1 MSAIAGIVGREAEPK
16 DIGAMLNE
24 LRHRGPD
31 NSVVRSLDGIVVGC
45 AELNTSYQATFGF
58 SGERAPFVLLDGG
71 VFNERPYDLTN
82 VTYVRER
89 YEQHGADCFST
100 LDGSYACVVVDEDE
114 VLLVRDPVGARPLVY
129 GTCNGQFYFASEAK
143 ALVDFVP
150 EVCELPP
157 GHIYSTKHGL
167 RAFAIQRPQV
177 PDFETPLEAARA
189 LREVMIEAVEKQ
201 MADGAVEGIALS
213 GGLDSSIIAAVAKQF
228 NVKLKMFSTTIKR
241 YPSQDLGYAKLMAN
255 YLGLEQHIYQITDQ
269 DIERILP
276 EAVRYLESFD
286 EDCISGFVA
295 NYYSSRLAA
304 QHTNCVLVG
313 EGADELFGGYFR
325 ELQAIDDPQQKE
337 EVGRKLVAIAYNTA
351 LRRLDRGWMSNSVD
365 YRAPFLDG
373 GVVALSEKIPLSMKV
388 YAQDGEQIEK
398 WILREAFRDMLPRE
412 IAKRPKLRFARGS
425 GVDDLMD
432 QIVASKVGIGDLQRT
447 PRTSQGLAFNSPKE
461 LYYYRLFRKHFPAS
475 YECLTCRW
483 DPFK

>member
-1 MSAIAGIVGREAEPK
+1 MSAIVGIVGPEAEAK
-16 DIGAMLNE
+16 DVSAMLNE
-24 LRHRGPD
+24 LRHRGPH
-31 NSVVRSLDGIVVGC
+31 NSVVRSLDGAVVGC
-45 AELNTSYQATFGF
+45 AELNTSYQATFAF
-58 SGERAPFVLLDGG
+58 SGERAPFVLLDGAL
-71 VFNERPYDLTN
+71 FNERPYDLTN
-82 VTYVRER
+82 VSFLREK
-89 YEQHGADCFST
+89 YEQKGVDCFSA
-100 LDGSYACVVVDEDE
+100 LEGSYACVIVDEDE
-114 VLLVRDPVGARPLVY
+114 IMLVRDPVGARPLVY
-129 GTCNGQFYFASEAK
+129 GTHNGHLYFASEAK
-143 ALVDFVP
+143 ALVDFLP

-157 GHIYSTKHGL
+157 GYIYSTKRGL
-167 RAFAIQRPQV
+167 QPFALQRPDV
-177 PDFETPLEAARA
+177 PEFETPLEAARA
-189 LREVMIEAVEKQ
+189 LREVMVEAVEKQ

-213 GGLDSSIIAAVAKQF
+213 GGLDSSIIAAIAKQF

-241 YPSQDLGYAKLMAN
+241 YPSPDLGYAKLMAN
-255 YLGLEQHIYQITDQ
+255 YLGLEHHIYQITDE
-269 DIERILP
+269 DVERALP
-276 EAVRYLESFD
+276 VAVRFLESFD

-295 NYYSSRLAA
+295 NYYSSKLAA
-304 QHTNCVLVG
+304 EHTNCVLVG

-325 ELQAIDDPQQKE
+325 ELQTIDDPAQKE
-337 EVGRKLVAIAYNTA
+337 AVSRKLVAIAYNTA

-373 GVVALSEKIPLSMKV
+373 GIVALSEQIPLSMKV

-432 QIVASKVGIGDLQRT
+432 QIMAAKVGISDLQRT
-447 PRTSQGLAFNSPKE
+447 PMTSQGLAFNSPKE
-461 LYYYRLFRKHFPAS
+461 LHYYRLFRKHFPAG